1 MSSTTPY
8 SSQDFGYP
16 LMLEDYVP
24 VPPLPTGVADQC
36 ASCRTPGAKK
46 ICGQCKSM
54 LYCSAACQERD
65 WVSSHKLA
73 CKPYAKAI
81 KQFVPNN
88 MRRVLRFPVDSTK
101 PVFSV
106 LSFDEEGTVRGL
118 SYHFPGVPA
127 QEIKKLS
134 FHNRYF
140 TYFIQINYDM
150 NAKRERALLENK
162 SLGLPFRGPVV
173 VLAYDL
179 DIALSGPALNADA
192 SIMRPLMEYVQLLR
206 EYDGP
211 KFVEQP
217 QRRYTEAELEI
228 IMGSASSSGEE
239 RA

>member
-8 SSQDFGYP
+8 TPQDFGYP
-16 LMLEDYVP
+16 LMLEDYIP
-24 VPPLPTGVADQC
+24 VPPLPTAVVDHC

-46 ICGQCKSM
+46 ICGQCKNM
-54 LYCSAACQERD
+54 LYCSPACQERD
-65 WVSSHKLA
+65 WLSSHKLA

-81 KQFVPNN
+81 KQPIGKN
-88 MRRVLRFPVDSTK
+88 MRRVLHFPANSAK
-101 PVFSV
+101 PIFSV
-106 LSFDEEGTVRGL
+106 LAFDEEGTVSGL
-118 SYHFPGVPA
+118 DYHFPGVPA

-140 TYFIQINYDM
+140 PYFIQINYDM
-150 NAKRERALLENK
+150 NVKGERALFENK

-192 SIMRPLMEYVQLLR
+192 SIMRPLMEYVELLR

-217 QRRYTEAELEI
+217 QQRYTEAELDI